1 MPMARNK
8 YGVEPTAS
16 RLEFFLA
23 SKRINHY
30 PSSESRRPILQLLN
44 SLLLTAYCLLLTAY
58 CLLLTAYCL
67 LLTPDCLQT
76 LSGFVRHGGFPID
89 SCQDL
94 IKSSCPNFPGMSA
107 R

>member
-1 MPMARNK
+1 MARNK

-58 CLLLTAYCL
+58 CLLLT
-67 LLTPDCLQT
+67 PDCLQT

>member
-58 CLLLTAYCL
+58 CLLLT
-67 LLTPDCLQT
+67 PDCLQT

-94 IKSSCPNFPGMSA
+94 IKSICPNFPGMSA